1 MSLIKLNGL
10 KNNDLIIIKLGGS
23 VITFKDKPLTPNYP
37 TIKKMANI
45 IKELRKRYKI
55 IIVHG
60 GGSFGHYWSVKY
72 DMHTQPFTYQDE
84 GVSRVRES
92 MLKLNHI
99 IVEMFISNELKP
111 FCIHASSF
119 VFNNLPCKERVLDI
133 MEMIQ
138 NNNIIPITYGDVIH
152 TSKGNFSILS
162 GDTLMNILSVN
173 LNPRFS
179 IFTTNVDGIYATL
192 KNGNLLSNII
202 LNENKELLTATDNKI
217 EFSNMS
223 FDVTGGMKRKLS
235 ESINIVLSGIPVYL
249 INGFYPERMID
260 IINGSDFIGTSIKMQ
275 KQKNQEERSIE

>member
-1 MSLIKLNGL
+1 MDSL

-23 VITFKDKPLTPNYP
+23 VITFKEKPLSPNYQA
-37 TIKKMANI
+37 IEKMANI
-45 IKELRKRYKI
+45 IKELKKRYKI

-84 GVSRVRES
+84 GVIRVRES
-92 MLKLNHI
+92 MIKLNHI
-99 IVEMFISNELKP
+99 VVEKFISNELKP

-119 VFNNLPCKERVLDI
+119 VFNNLPCKERVLDM

-138 NNNIIPITYGDVIH
+138 NNNIIPITYGDVVH

-179 IFTTNVDGIYATL
+179 IFTTNVDGIYGTL
-192 KNGNLLSNII
+192 ENGNLLSNII
-202 LNENKELLTATDNKI
+202 LNKNKELLNAMDNRI
-217 EFSNMS
+217 EFSDMS
-223 FDVTGGMKRKLS
+223 FDVTGGMKRKIS
-235 ESINIVLSGIPVYL
+235 ESINIVQSGIPVYL

-275 KQKNQEERSIE
+275 GQQKQEERSIE

>member
-1 MSLIKLNGL
+1 LVSL
-10 KNNDLIIIKLGGS
+10 KNNDLVIIKLGGS
-23 VITFKDKPLTPNYP
+23 VITFKEKPLSPNYQA
-37 TIKKMANI
+37 IEKMAKV
-45 IKELRKRYKI
+45 IKELKKRYKI

-84 GVSRVRES
+84 GVIRVRES
-92 MLKLNHI
+92 MIKLNHI
-99 IVEMFISNELKP
+99 VVEKFISNELKP

-119 VFNNLPCKERVLDI
+119 VFNNLPCKERVLD
-133 MEMIQ
+133 MMDMIQ
-138 NNNIIPITYGDVIH
+138 NNNIIPITYGDVVH

-192 KNGNLLSNII
+192 ENGNLLSNII
-202 LNENKELLTATDNKI
+202 LNKNKELLNATDNRI
-217 EFSNMS
+217 EFSDMS
-223 FDVTGGMKRKLS
+223 FDVTGGMKRKIS
-235 ESINIVLSGIPVYL
+235 ESINIVQSGIPVYL

-260 IINGSDFIGTSIKMQ
+260 IINGSDFIGTSIKMHEQQ
-275 KQKNQEERSIE
+275 KQEKQEERSIE

>member
-1 MSLIKLNGL
+1 LNDL

-23 VITFKDKPLTPNYP
+23 VITFKEKPLTPNYP
-37 TIKKMANI
+37 TIEKMANI
-45 IKELRKRYKI
+45 VKQLRKRYKI

-60 GGSFGHYWSVKY
+60 GGSFGHYWSLKY

-92 MLKLNHI
+92 MIKLNHI
-99 IVEMFISNELKP
+99 IVEKFISCGLKP

-119 VFNNLPCKERVLDI
+119 VFNNLPCKERVLD
-133 MEMIQ
+133 MVEMIE

-162 GDTLMNILSVN
+162 GDTLMNILSVD
-173 LNPRFS
+173 LNPKFS

-202 LNENKELLTATDNKI
+202 INENNELLTTTDNKI

-223 FDVTGGMKRKLS
+223 FDVTGGMKRKIS
-235 ESINIVLSGIPVYL
+235 ESINIVQSGIPVYL
-249 INGFYPERMID
+249 INGLYPERMID
-260 IINGSDFIGTSIKMQ
+260 IINGGDFIGTSIKMQ
-275 KQKNQEERSIE
+275 EQKKQEERSIE

>member
-1 MSLIKLNGL
+1 MNGL
-10 KNNDLIIIKLGGS
+10 KSNDLIIIKLGGS
-23 VITFKDKPLTPNYP
+23 VITFKEKPLTPNYP
-37 TIKKMANI
+37 SIEKMAKI

-72 DMHTQPFTYQDE
+72 DMHTQPFAYQDE

-92 MLKLNHI
+92 MIKLNHI
-99 IVEMFISNELKP
+99 IVEKFISSDLKP

-119 VFNNLPCKERVLDI
+119 VFNNLPCKERVLD
-133 MEMIQ
+133 MVEMIQ

-162 GDTLMNILSVN
+162 GDTIMNMLSVN

-179 IFTTNVDGIYATL
+179 IFTTNVDGIYASL

-202 LNENKELLTATDNKI
+202 INENNELLTATDNKI

-223 FDVTGGMKRKLS
+223 FDVTGGMKRKIS
-235 ESINIVLSGIPVYL
+235 ESINIVQSGIPVYL
-249 INGFYPERMID
+249 INGLYPERMID

-275 KQKNQEERSIE
+275 EQKKHEERSIE

>member
-1 MSLIKLNGL
+1 LNGL

-23 VITFKDKPLTPNYP
+23 VITFKEKPLAPNYP
-37 TIKKMANI
+37 TIEKIAKI
-45 IKELRKRYKI
+45 VKQLRKRYKI

-84 GVSRVRES
+84 GVSRVQES
-92 MLKLNHI
+92 MIKLNHI
-99 IVEMFISNELKP
+99 IVEKFISCGLKP

-119 VFNNLPCKERVLDI
+119 VFNNLPCKERVLDM

-138 NNNIIPITYGDVIH
+138 NNNIIPITYGDVVH

-179 IFTTNVDGIYATL
+179 IFTTNVDGIYASL
-192 KNGNLLSNII
+192 ENGNLLSNII
-202 LNENKELLTATDNKI
+202 LNKNKELLNAMDDRI
-217 EFSNMS
+217 EFSDMS
-223 FDVTGGMKRKLS
+223 FDVTGGMKRKIS
-235 ESINIVLSGIPVYL
+235 ESINIVQSGIPVYL

-260 IINGSDFIGTSIKMQ
+260 IINGSDFIGTSIKMHEQQ
-275 KQKNQEERSIE
+275 KQEKQEERRIE

>member
-37 TIKKMANI
+37 TIKKMTNI

-173 LNPRFS
+173 LNPRSS

>member
-1 MSLIKLNGL
+1 LNGL

-23 VITFKDKPLTPNYP
+23 VITFKEKPLAPNYP
-37 TIKKMANI
+37 TIEKIAKI
-45 IKELRKRYKI
+45 VKQLRKRYKI

-84 GVSRVRES
+84 GVSRVQES
-92 MLKLNHI
+92 MIKLNHI
-99 IVEMFISNELKP
+99 IVEKFISCGLKP

-119 VFNNLPCKERVLDI
+119 VFNNLPCKERVLD
-133 MEMIQ
+133 MVEMIQ

-162 GDTLMNILSVN
+162 GDTLMNILSVT
-173 LNPRFS
+173 LNPKFS

-202 LNENKELLTATDNKI
+202 VNENNELLTATDNKI

-223 FDVTGGMKRKLS
+223 FDVTGGMKRKIS
-235 ESINIVLSGIPVYL
+235 ESINIVQSGIPVYL
-249 INGFYPERMID
+249 INGLYPERMVD
-260 IINGSDFIGTSIKMQ
+260 IINGGDFIGTSIKMQ
-275 KQKNQEERSIE
+275 KRKKQEERGIE

>member
-1 MSLIKLNGL
+1 LNDL

-23 VITFKDKPLTPNYP
+23 VITFKEKPLTPNYP
-37 TIKKMANI
+37 TIEKMANI
-45 IKELRKRYKI
+45 VKQLRKRYKI

-72 DMHTQPFTYQDE
+72 DMHTQPFTYPDD
-84 GVSRVRES
+84 GVSRVQES
-92 MLKLNHI
+92 MIKLNHI
-99 IVEMFISNELKP
+99 IVEKFISCGLKP

-119 VFNNLPCKERVLDI
+119 VFNNLPCKERVLD
-133 MEMIQ
+133 MVEMIE

-173 LNPRFS
+173 LNPKFS

-202 LNENKELLTATDNKI
+202 INENNELLTTTDNKI

-223 FDVTGGMKRKLS
+223 FDVTGGMKRKIS
-235 ESINIVLSGIPVYL
+235 ESINIVQSGIPVYL
-249 INGFYPERMID
+249 INGLYPERMID
-260 IINGSDFIGTSIKMQ
+260 IINGGDFIGTSIKMQ
-275 KQKNQEERSIE
+275 EQKKQEERSIE

>member
-1 MSLIKLNGL
+1 LVSL
-10 KNNDLIIIKLGGS
+10 KNNDLVIIKLGGS
-23 VITFKDKPLTPNYP
+23 VITFKEKPLSPNYQA
-37 TIKKMANI
+37 IEKMANI
-45 IKELRKRYKI
+45 IKELKKRYKI

-84 GVSRVRES
+84 GVIRVRES
-92 MLKLNHI
+92 MIKLNHI
-99 IVEMFISNELKP
+99 VVEKFISNGLKP

-119 VFNNLPCKERVLDI
+119 VFNNLPCKERVLD
-133 MEMIQ
+133 MMDMIQ
-138 NNNIIPITYGDVIH
+138 NNNIIPITYGDVVH

-192 KNGNLLSNII
+192 ENGNLLSNII
-202 LNENKELLTATDNKI
+202 LNKNKELLNATDNRI
-217 EFSNMS
+217 EFSDMS
-223 FDVTGGMKRKLS
+223 FDVTGGMKRKIS
-235 ESINIVLSGIPVYL
+235 ESINIVQSGIPVYL

-260 IINGSDFIGTSIKMQ
+260 IINGSDFIGTSIKMHEQQ
-275 KQKNQEERSIE
+275 KQEKQEERRIE

>member
-1 MSLIKLNGL
+1 LNDL

-23 VITFKDKPLTPNYP
+23 VITFKEKPLTPNYP
-37 TIKKMANI
+37 TIEKMANI
-45 IKELRKRYKI
+45 VKQLRKRYKI

-60 GGSFGHYWSVKY
+60 GGSFGHYWSLKY

-92 MLKLNHI
+92 MIKLNHI
-99 IVEMFISNELKP
+99 IVEKFISCGLKP

-119 VFNNLPCKERVLDI
+119 VFNNLPCKERVLD
-133 MEMIQ
+133 MVEMIE

-173 LNPRFS
+173 LNPKFS

-202 LNENKELLTATDNKI
+202 INENNELLTTTDNKI

-223 FDVTGGMKRKLS
+223 FDVTGGMKRKIS
-235 ESINIVLSGIPVYL
+235 ESINIVQSGIPVYL
-249 INGFYPERMID
+249 INGLYPERMID
-260 IINGSDFIGTSIKMQ
+260 IINGGDFIGTSIKMQ
-275 KQKNQEERSIE
+275 EQKKQEERGIE

>member
-1 MSLIKLNGL
+1 LNDL

-23 VITFKDKPLTPNYP
+23 VITFKEKPLTPNYP
-37 TIKKMANI
+37 TIEKMANI
-45 IKELRKRYKI
+45 VKQLRKRYKI

-60 GGSFGHYWSVKY
+60 GGSFGHYWSLKY

-92 MLKLNHI
+92 MIKLNHI
-99 IVEMFISNELKP
+99 IVEKFISCGLKP

-119 VFNNLPCKERVLDI
+119 VFNNLPCKERVLD
-133 MEMIQ
+133 MVEMIE
-138 NNNIIPITYGDVIH
+138 NNNILPITYGDVIH

-173 LNPRFS
+173 LNPKFS

-202 LNENKELLTATDNKI
+202 INENNELLTTTDNKI

-223 FDVTGGMKRKLS
+223 FDVTGGMKRKIS
-235 ESINIVLSGIPVYL
+235 ESINIVQSGIPVYL
-249 INGFYPERMID
+249 INGLYPERMID
-260 IINGSDFIGTSIKMQ
+260 IINGGDFIGTSIKMQ
-275 KQKNQEERSIE
+275 EQKKQEERSIE

>member
-1 MSLIKLNGL
+1 MDSL

-23 VITFKDKPLTPNYP
+23 VITFKEKPLSPNYQA
-37 TIKKMANI
+37 IEKMANI
-45 IKELRKRYKI
+45 IKELKKRYKI

-84 GVSRVRES
+84 GVIRVRES
-92 MLKLNHI
+92 MIKLNHI
-99 IVEMFISNELKP
+99 VVEKFISNELKP

-119 VFNNLPCKERVLDI
+119 VFNNLPCKERVLDM

-138 NNNIIPITYGDVIH
+138 NNNIIPITYGDVVH

-162 GDTLMNILSVN
+162 GDTLMNILSVT

-192 KNGNLLSNII
+192 ENGNLLSNII
-202 LNENKELLTATDNKI
+202 LNKNKELLTATDNRI
-217 EFSNMS
+217 EFSDMS
-223 FDVTGGMKRKLS
+223 FDVTGGMKRKIS
-235 ESINIVLSGIPVYL
+235 ESINIVQSGIPVYL
-249 INGFYPERMID
+249 INGFYPERIID

-275 KQKNQEERSIE
+275 EQQKQEERSIE

>member
-1 MSLIKLNGL
+1 LVSL
-10 KNNDLIIIKLGGS
+10 KNNDLVIIKLGGS
-23 VITFKDKPLTPNYP
+23 VITFKEKPLSPNYQA
-37 TIKKMANI
+37 IEKMANI
-45 IKELRKRYKI
+45 IKELKKRYKI

-84 GVSRVRES
+84 GVIRVRES
-92 MLKLNHI
+92 MIKLNHI
-99 IVEMFISNELKP
+99 VVEKFISNGLKP

-119 VFNNLPCKERVLDI
+119 VFNNLPCKERVLD
-133 MEMIQ
+133 MMDMIQ
-138 NNNIIPITYGDVIH
+138 NNNIIPITYGDVVH

-192 KNGNLLSNII
+192 ENGNLLSNII
-202 LNENKELLTATDNKI
+202 LNKNKELLNATDNRI
-217 EFSNMS
+217 EFSDMS
-223 FDVTGGMKRKLS
+223 FDVTGGMKRKIS
-235 ESINIVLSGIPVYL
+235 ESINIVQSEIPVYL

-275 KQKNQEERSIE
+275 EQQKQEERSIE

>member
-1 MSLIKLNGL
+1 LVSL
-10 KNNDLIIIKLGGS
+10 KNNDLVIIKLGGS
-23 VITFKDKPLTPNYP
+23 VITFKEKPLSPNYQA
-37 TIKKMANI
+37 IEKMANI
-45 IKELRKRYKI
+45 IKELKKRYKI

-84 GVSRVRES
+84 GVIRVRES
-92 MLKLNHI
+92 MIKLNHI
-99 IVEMFISNELKP
+99 VVEKFISNELKP

-119 VFNNLPCKERVLDI
+119 VFNNLPCKERVLD
-133 MEMIQ
+133 MMDMIQ
-138 NNNIIPITYGDVIH
+138 NNNIIPITYGDVVH

-192 KNGNLLSNII
+192 ENGNLLSNII
-202 LNENKELLTATDNKI
+202 LNKNKELLNATDNRI
-217 EFSNMS
+217 EFSDMS
-223 FDVTGGMKRKLS
+223 FDVTGGMKRKIS
-235 ESINIVLSGIPVYL
+235 ESINIVQSGIPVYL

-260 IINGSDFIGTSIKMQ
+260 IINGSDFIGTSIKMHEQQ
-275 KQKNQEERSIE
+275 KQEKQEERRIE

>member
-1 MSLIKLNGL
+1 MNGL

-23 VITFKDKPLTPNYP
+23 VITFKEKPLTPNYP
-37 TIKKMANI
+37 TIEKMAKI
-45 IKELRKRYKI
+45 VKQLRKRYKI

-84 GVSRVRES
+84 GVSRVQES
-92 MLKLNHI
+92 MIKLNHI
-99 IVEMFISNELKP
+99 IVEKFISCGLKP

-119 VFNNLPCKERVLDI
+119 VLNNLPCKERVLD
-133 MEMIQ
+133 MVEMIQ

-173 LNPRFS
+173 LNPKFS
-179 IFTTNVDGIYATL
+179 IFTTNVDGIYTTL

-202 LNENKELLTATDNKI
+202 VNENNELLTATDNKI

-223 FDVTGGMKRKLS
+223 FDVTGGMKRKIS
-235 ESINIVLSGIPVYL
+235 ESINIVQSGIPVYL
-249 INGFYPERMID
+249 INGLYPERMVD
-260 IINGSDFIGTSIKMQ
+260 IINGGDFIGTSIKMQ
-275 KQKNQEERSIE
+275 ERKKQEERGIE